1 MYSQFANWLYLNN
14 YQFMKRFSLWL
25 FLTAICFIANA
36 QIMSNQLN
44 KGLYDS
50 RIKLVDEFFDRFNGK
65 EGHPDISNKDKY
77 YRKKN
82 LMFVFNGRMFKSKED
97 EKYKELQ
104 NFIDTVIANKTN
116 INYSDT
122 TWFAKAICHGKLK
135 GKEVDFTLYLNVE
148 HRKEDM
154 YKWVI
159 AKAEGDVFKLKP
171 SLKSDKIMLMP
182 DDHETNFMSLH
193 RITTEKDD
201 LISCYMQ
208 RNYPLDETSVFL
220 SDVYNG
226 LLDIEYVKDLQ
237 FVFHQVPGYVFRI
250 KFIERDTN
258 NTGWLIT
265 SCDKVT
271 ENEKE
276 KFLNYLYNKTQN
288 EK

>member
-1 MYSQFANWLYLNN
+1 
-14 YQFMKRFSLWL
+14 MKRYFLCLALVSL
-25 FLTAICFIANA
+25 FFVANA
-36 QIMSNQLN
+36 QKVITNDLN
-44 KGLYDS
+44 SGLYDS

-65 EGHPDISNKDKY
+65 EGHPDISRKDKD

-82 LMFVFNGRMFKSKED
+82 LMFVFNGRMFNSKED
-97 EKYKELQ
+97 AKFKELQ
-104 NFIDTVIANKTN
+104 NFINTVIEKNIS

-122 TWFAKAICHGKLK
+122 TWFAKAVCHGKLK

-171 SLKSDKIMLMP
+171 SLKSEKIMLMP

-208 RNYPLDETSVFL
+208 KNYPLDETSVFL

-226 LLDIEYVKDLQ
+226 LLDIDYVKDLQ
-237 FVFHQVPGYVFRI
+237 FVFYQVPNYVFRI
-250 KFIERDTN
+250 KFIERETN

-265 SCDKVT
+265 DFDKVS
-271 ENEKE
+271 EDEKE
-276 KFLNYLYNKTQN
+276 DFLDYLYNIKQ
-288 EK
+288 KKK

>member
-1 MYSQFANWLYLNN
+1 
-14 YQFMKRFSLWL
+14 MKRYFLCLALVIAFS
-25 FLTAICFIANA
+25 IANA
-36 QIMSNQLN
+36 QKVITNDLN
-44 KGLYDS
+44 AGLYDS

-65 EGHPDISNKDKY
+65 EGHPDISRKDKD

-97 EKYKELQ
+97 AKFKELQ
-104 NFIDTVIANKTN
+104 NFINTVIEKNIS

-122 TWFAKAICHGKLK
+122 TWFAKAVCHGKLK

-171 SLKSDKIMLMP
+171 SFKSEKIMLMP

-201 LISCYMQ
+201 LISCYIQ
-208 RNYPLDETSVFL
+208 KNYPLDETSVFL

-226 LLDIEYVKDLQ
+226 LLDIDYVKDLQ
-237 FVFHQVPGYVFRI
+237 FIFYQVPNYVFRI
-250 KFIERDTN
+250 KFIERETN

-265 SCDKVT
+265 NFDKVS
-271 ENEKE
+271 EDEKE
-276 KFLNYLYNKTQN
+276 DFLDYLYNNKQ
-288 EK
+288 KKK

>member
-1 MYSQFANWLYLNN
+1 
-14 YQFMKRFSLWL
+14 MKRYFLCLALVSL
-25 FLTAICFIANA
+25 FFVANA
-36 QIMSNQLN
+36 QKVITNDLN
-44 KGLYDS
+44 AELYDS

-65 EGHPDISNKDKY
+65 EGHPDISRKDKD

-97 EKYKELQ
+97 AKFKELQ
-104 NFIDTVIANKTN
+104 IFINTVIEKNIS

-122 TWFAKAICHGKLK
+122 TWFAKAVCHGKLK

-171 SLKSDKIMLMP
+171 SFKSEKIMLMP

-208 RNYPLDETSVFL
+208 KDYPLDETSVFL

-226 LLDIEYVKDLQ
+226 LLDIDYVKDLQ
-237 FVFHQVPGYVFRI
+237 FIFYQVPNYVFRI
-250 KFIERDTN
+250 KFIERETN

-265 SCDKVT
+265 DFDKVS
-271 ENEKE
+271 EDEKE
-276 KFLNYLYNKTQN
+276 DFLDYLYNNKQ
-288 EK
+288 KKK

>member
-1 MYSQFANWLYLNN
+1 
-14 YQFMKRFSLWL
+14 MKRYFLCLALVIAFS
-25 FLTAICFIANA
+25 IANA
-36 QIMSNQLN
+36 QKVITNDLN
-44 KGLYDS
+44 AGLYDS

-65 EGHPDISNKDKY
+65 EGHPDISRKDKD

-97 EKYKELQ
+97 AKFKELQ
-104 NFIDTVIANKTN
+104 NFINTVIEKNIS

-122 TWFAKAICHGKLK
+122 TWFAKAVCHGKLK
-135 GKEVDFTLYLNVE
+135 GKEVDFTLFLNVE

-171 SLKSDKIMLMP
+171 SLKSEKIMLMP

-201 LISCYMQ
+201 LRSCYMQ
-208 RNYPLDETSVFL
+208 KDYPLDETSVFL

-226 LLDIEYVKDLQ
+226 LLDIDYVKDLQ
-237 FVFHQVPGYVFRI
+237 FIFYQVPNYVFRI
-250 KFIERDTN
+250 KFIERETN

-265 SCDKVT
+265 DFDKVS
-271 ENEKE
+271 EDEKE
-276 KFLNYLYNKTQN
+276 DFLDYLYNNKQ
-288 EK
+288 KKK

>member
-1 MYSQFANWLYLNN
+1 
-14 YQFMKRFSLWL
+14 MKRYFLCLALVIAFS
-25 FLTAICFIANA
+25 IANA
-36 QIMSNQLN
+36 QKVITNDLN
-44 KGLYDS
+44 AGLYDS

-65 EGHPDISNKDKY
+65 EGHPDISRKDKD

-97 EKYKELQ
+97 AKFKELQ
-104 NFIDTVIANKTN
+104 NFINTVIEKNIS

-122 TWFAKAICHGKLK
+122 TWFAKAVCHGKLK
-135 GKEVDFTLYLNVE
+135 GKEVDFTLFLNVE

-159 AKAEGDVFKLKP
+159 AKAEGDVFKLRP
-171 SLKSDKIMLMP
+171 SLKSEKIMLMP

-201 LISCYMQ
+201 LISCYIQ
-208 RNYPLDETSVFL
+208 KNYPLDETSVFL

-226 LLDIEYVKDLQ
+226 LLDIDYVKDLQ
-237 FVFHQVPGYVFRI
+237 FIFYQVPNYVFRI
-250 KFIERDTN
+250 KFIERETN

-265 SCDKVT
+265 NFDKVS
-271 ENEKE
+271 EDEKE
-276 KFLNYLYNKTQN
+276 DFLDYLYNNKQ
-288 EK
+288 KKK

>member
-1 MYSQFANWLYLNN
+1 
-14 YQFMKRFSLWL
+14 MKRYFLCLALVSL
-25 FLTAICFIANA
+25 FFVANA
-36 QIMSNQLN
+36 QKVITNDLN
-44 KGLYDS
+44 SGLYDS

-65 EGHPDISNKDKY
+65 EGHPDISRKDKD

-82 LMFVFNGRMFKSKED
+82 LMFVFNGRMFNSKED
-97 EKYKELQ
+97 AKFKELQ
-104 NFIDTVIANKTN
+104 NFINTVIEKNIS

-122 TWFAKAICHGKLK
+122 IWFAKAVCHGKLK

-171 SLKSDKIMLMP
+171 SLKSEKIMLMP

-208 RNYPLDETSVFL
+208 KNYPLDETSVFL

-226 LLDIEYVKDLQ
+226 LWDIDYVKDLQ
-237 FVFHQVPGYVFRI
+237 FIFYQVPNYVFRI
-250 KFIERDTN
+250 KFIERETN

-265 SCDKVT
+265 DFDKVS
-271 ENEKE
+271 EDEKE
-276 KFLNYLYNKTQN
+276 DFLDYLYNKKQ
-288 EK
+288 KKK

>member
-1 MYSQFANWLYLNN
+1 
-14 YQFMKRFSLWL
+14 MKRYYLCLALVSL
-25 FLTAICFIANA
+25 FFVANA
-36 QIMSNQLN
+36 QKVITNDLN
-44 KGLYDS
+44 AELYDS

-65 EGHPDISNKDKY
+65 EGHPDISRKDKD

-97 EKYKELQ
+97 AKFKELQ
-104 NFIDTVIANKTN
+104 NFINTVIEKNIS

-122 TWFAKAICHGKLK
+122 TWFAKAVCHGKLK

-171 SLKSDKIMLMP
+171 SLKSEKIMLMP

-208 RNYPLDETSVFL
+208 KDYPLDETSVFL

-226 LLDIEYVKDLQ
+226 LLDIDYVKDLQ
-237 FVFHQVPGYVFRI
+237 FIFYQVPNYVFRI
-250 KFIERDTN
+250 KFIERETN

-265 SCDKVT
+265 DFDKVS
-271 ENEKE
+271 EDEKE
-276 KFLNYLYNKTQN
+276 DFLDYLYNNKQ
-288 EK
+288 KKK

>member
-1 MYSQFANWLYLNN
+1 
-14 YQFMKRFSLWL
+14 MKRFSLWL

-65 EGHPDISNKDKY
+65 EGHPDISKKDKD

-82 LMFVFNGRMFKSKED
+82 LMFVFNGKMFKSKED

-148 HRKEDM
+148 HRKED
-154 YKWVI
+154 
-159 AKAEGDVFKLKP
+159 
-171 SLKSDKIMLMP
+171 
-182 DDHETNFMSLH
+182 
-193 RITTEKDD
+193 D
-201 LISCYMQ
+201 LS
-208 RNYPLDETSVFL
+208 
-220 SDVYNG
+220 
-226 LLDIEYVKDLQ
+226 
-237 FVFHQVPGYVFRI
+237 
-250 KFIERDTN
+250 
-258 NTGWLIT
+258 
-265 SCDKVT
+265 
-271 ENEKE
+271 
-276 KFLNYLYNKTQN
+276 
-288 EK
+288 

>member
-1 MYSQFANWLYLNN
+1 
-14 YQFMKRFSLWL
+14 MKRYFLCLALVIAFS
-25 FLTAICFIANA
+25 IANA
-36 QIMSNQLN
+36 QKVITNDLN
-44 KGLYDS
+44 AGLYDS
-50 RIKLVDEFFDRFNGK
+50 RIKLVDEFFDCFNGK
-65 EGHPDISNKDKY
+65 EGHPDISRKDKD

-97 EKYKELQ
+97 AKFKELQ
-104 NFIDTVIANKTN
+104 NFINTVIEKNIS

-122 TWFAKAICHGKLK
+122 TWFAKAVCHGKLK

-159 AKAEGDVFKLKP
+159 AKAEGDVFKLRP
-171 SLKSDKIMLMP
+171 SLKSEKIMLMP

-208 RNYPLDETSVFL
+208 KDYPLDETSVFL

-226 LLDIEYVKDLQ
+226 LLDIDYVKDLQ
-237 FVFHQVPGYVFRI
+237 FIFYQVPNYVFRI
-250 KFIERDTN
+250 KFIERETN

-265 SCDKVT
+265 DFDKVS
-271 ENEKE
+271 EDEKE
-276 KFLNYLYNKTQN
+276 DFLDYLYNNKQ
-288 EK
+288 KKK

>member
-1 MYSQFANWLYLNN
+1 
-14 YQFMKRFSLWL
+14 MKRYFLCLALVIAFS
-25 FLTAICFIANA
+25 IANA
-36 QIMSNQLN
+36 QKVITNDLN
-44 KGLYDS
+44 AELYDS

-65 EGHPDISNKDKY
+65 EGHPDISRKDKD

-82 LMFVFNGRMFKSKED
+82 LMFVFNGRMFNSKED
-97 EKYKELQ
+97 AKFKELQ
-104 NFIDTVIANKTN
+104 NFINTVIEKNIS

-122 TWFAKAICHGKLK
+122 TWFAKAVCHGKLK

-171 SLKSDKIMLMP
+171 SLKSEKIMLMP

-208 RNYPLDETSVFL
+208 KDYPLEETSVFL

-226 LLDIEYVKDLQ
+226 LLDIDYVKDLQ
-237 FVFHQVPGYVFRI
+237 FVFYQVPNYVFRI
-250 KFIERDTN
+250 KFIERETN

-265 SCDKVT
+265 DFDKVS
-271 ENEKE
+271 EDEKE
-276 KFLNYLYNKTQN
+276 DFLDYLYNIKQ
-288 EK
+288 KKK

>member
-1 MYSQFANWLYLNN
+1 
-14 YQFMKRFSLWL
+14 MKRYFLCLALVSL
-25 FLTAICFIANA
+25 FFVANA
-36 QIMSNQLN
+36 QKVITNDLN
-44 KGLYDS
+44 AELYDS

-65 EGHPDISNKDKY
+65 EGHPDISRKDKD

-97 EKYKELQ
+97 AKFKELQ
-104 NFIDTVIANKTN
+104 NFINTVIEKNIT

-122 TWFAKAICHGKLK
+122 TWFAKAVCHGKLK

-171 SLKSDKIMLMP
+171 SLKSEKIMLMP

-208 RNYPLDETSVFL
+208 KDYPLDETSVFL

-226 LLDIEYVKDLQ
+226 LLDIDYVKDLQ
-237 FVFHQVPGYVFRI
+237 FIFYQVPNYVFRI
-250 KFIERDTN
+250 KFIERETN

-265 SCDKVT
+265 DFDKVS
-271 ENEKE
+271 EDEKE
-276 KFLNYLYNKTQN
+276 YFLDYLYNNKQ
-288 EK
+288 KKK

>member
-1 MYSQFANWLYLNN
+1 
-14 YQFMKRFSLWL
+14 MKRYFLCLALVSL
-25 FLTAICFIANA
+25 FFVANA
-36 QIMSNQLN
+36 QKVITNDLN
-44 KGLYDS
+44 AGLYDS

-65 EGHPDISNKDKY
+65 EGHPDISRKDKD

-97 EKYKELQ
+97 AKFKELQ
-104 NFIDTVIANKTN
+104 NFINTVIEKNIS

-122 TWFAKAICHGKLK
+122 TWFAKAVCHGKLK
-135 GKEVDFTLYLNVE
+135 GKDVDFTLFLNVE

-171 SLKSDKIMLMP
+171 SLKSEKIMLMP

-208 RNYPLDETSVFL
+208 KDYPLDETSVFL

-226 LLDIEYVKDLQ
+226 LLDIDYVKDLQ
-237 FVFHQVPGYVFRI
+237 FIFYQVPNYVFRI
-250 KFIERDTN
+250 KFIERETN

-265 SCDKVT
+265 DFDKVS
-271 ENEKE
+271 EDEKE
-276 KFLNYLYNKTQN
+276 DFLDYLYNNKQ
-288 EK
+288 KKK

>member
-1 MYSQFANWLYLNN
+1 
-14 YQFMKRFSLWL
+14 MKRYFLCLALVIAFS
-25 FLTAICFIANA
+25 IANA
-36 QIMSNQLN
+36 QKVITNDLN
-44 KGLYDS
+44 AGLYDS

-65 EGHPDISNKDKY
+65 EGHPDISRKDKD

-97 EKYKELQ
+97 AKFKELQ
-104 NFIDTVIANKTN
+104 NFINTVIEKNIS

-122 TWFAKAICHGKLK
+122 TWFAKAVCHGKLK
-135 GKEVDFTLYLNVE
+135 GKEVNFTLYLNVE

-159 AKAEGDVFKLKP
+159 AKAEGDVFKLRP
-171 SLKSDKIMLMP
+171 SLKSEKIMLMP

-208 RNYPLDETSVFL
+208 KDYPLDETSVFL

-226 LLDIEYVKDLQ
+226 LLDIDYVKDLQ
-237 FVFHQVPGYVFRI
+237 FIFYQVPNYVFRI
-250 KFIERDTN
+250 KFIERETN

-265 SCDKVT
+265 DFDKVS
-271 ENEKE
+271 EDEKE
-276 KFLNYLYNKTQN
+276 DFLDYLYNNKQ
-288 EK
+288 KKK

>member
-1 MYSQFANWLYLNN
+1 
-14 YQFMKRFSLWL
+14 MKRYFLCLALVSL
-25 FLTAICFIANA
+25 FFVANA
-36 QIMSNQLN
+36 QKVITNDLN
-44 KGLYDS
+44 AELYDS

-65 EGHPDISNKDKY
+65 EGHPDISRKDKD

-97 EKYKELQ
+97 AKFKELQ
-104 NFIDTVIANKTN
+104 NFINTVIEKNIS

-122 TWFAKAICHGKLK
+122 TWFAKAVCHGKLK
-135 GKEVDFTLYLNVE
+135 CKEVDFTLYLNVE

-171 SLKSDKIMLMP
+171 SFKSEKIMLMP

-201 LISCYMQ
+201 LISCYIQ
-208 RNYPLDETSVFL
+208 KNYPLDETSVFL

-226 LLDIEYVKDLQ
+226 LLDIDYVKDLQ
-237 FVFHQVPGYVFRI
+237 FIFYQVPNYVFRI
-250 KFIERDTN
+250 KFIERETN

-265 SCDKVT
+265 NFDKVS
-271 ENEKE
+271 EDEKE
-276 KFLNYLYNKTQN
+276 DFLDYLYNNKQ
-288 EK
+288 KKK

>member
-1 MYSQFANWLYLNN
+1 
-14 YQFMKRFSLWL
+14 MKRYFLCLAVVYL
-25 FLTAICFIANA
+25 FFVANA
-36 QIMSNQLN
+36 QKVITNDLN
-44 KGLYDS
+44 SGLYDS

-65 EGHPDISNKDKY
+65 EGHPDISRKDKD

-82 LMFVFNGRMFKSKED
+82 LMFVFNGRMFNSKED
-97 EKYKELQ
+97 AKFKELQ
-104 NFIDTVIANKTN
+104 NFINTVIEKNIS

-122 TWFAKAICHGKLK
+122 TWFAKAVCHGKLK

-171 SLKSDKIMLMP
+171 SLKSEKIMLMP

-208 RNYPLDETSVFL
+208 KNYPLDETSVFL

-226 LLDIEYVKDLQ
+226 LLDIDYVKDLQ
-237 FVFHQVPGYVFRI
+237 FVFYQVPNYVFRI
-250 KFIERDTN
+250 KFIERETN

-265 SCDKVT
+265 DFDKVS
-271 ENEKE
+271 EDEKE
-276 KFLNYLYNKTQN
+276 DFLDYLYNIKQ
-288 EK
+288 KKK

>member
-1 MYSQFANWLYLNN
+1 
-14 YQFMKRFSLWL
+14 MKRYFLCLALVSL
-25 FLTAICFIANA
+25 FFVANA
-36 QIMSNQLN
+36 QKVITNDLN
-44 KGLYDS
+44 AELYDS

-65 EGHPDISNKDKY
+65 EGHPDISRKDKD

-97 EKYKELQ
+97 AKFKELQ
-104 NFIDTVIANKTN
+104 NFINTVIEKNIS

-122 TWFAKAICHGKLK
+122 TWFAKAVCHGKLK

-171 SLKSDKIMLMP
+171 SFKSEKIMLMP

-208 RNYPLDETSVFL
+208 KDYPLDETSVFL

-226 LLDIEYVKDLQ
+226 LLDIDYVKDLQ
-237 FVFHQVPGYVFRI
+237 FIFYQVPNYVFRI
-250 KFIERDTN
+250 RFIERETN

-265 SCDKVT
+265 DFDKVS
-271 ENEKE
+271 EDEKE
-276 KFLNYLYNKTQN
+276 DFLDYLYNNKQ
-288 EK
+288 KKK

>member
-1 MYSQFANWLYLNN
+1 
-14 YQFMKRFSLWL
+14 MKRYFLCLALVSL
-25 FLTAICFIANA
+25 FFVANA
-36 QIMSNQLN
+36 QKVITNDLN
-44 KGLYDS
+44 AELYDS
-50 RIKLVDEFFDRFNGK
+50 RIKLVDEFLDRFNGK
-65 EGHPDISNKDKY
+65 EGHPDISRKDKD

-97 EKYKELQ
+97 AKFKELQ
-104 NFIDTVIANKTN
+104 NFINTVIEKNIS

-122 TWFAKAICHGKLK
+122 TWFAKAVCHGKLK
-135 GKEVDFTLYLNVE
+135 GKEVDFTLFLNVE

-171 SLKSDKIMLMP
+171 SLKSEKIMLMP

-208 RNYPLDETSVFL
+208 KDYPLDETSVFL

-226 LLDIEYVKDLQ
+226 LLDIDYVKDLQ
-237 FVFHQVPGYVFRI
+237 FIFYQVPNYVFRI
-250 KFIERDTN
+250 KFIERETN

-265 SCDKVT
+265 DFDKVS
-271 ENEKE
+271 EDEKE
-276 KFLNYLYNKTQN
+276 DFLDYLYNNKQ
-288 EK
+288 KKK

>member
-1 MYSQFANWLYLNN
+1 
-14 YQFMKRFSLWL
+14 MKRYFLCLALVSL
-25 FLTAICFIANA
+25 FFVANA
-36 QIMSNQLN
+36 QKVITNDLN
-44 KGLYDS
+44 AELYDS

-65 EGHPDISNKDKY
+65 EGHPDISRKDKD

-97 EKYKELQ
+97 AKFKELQ
-104 NFIDTVIANKTN
+104 NFINTVIEKNIS

-122 TWFAKAICHGKLK
+122 TWFAKAVCHGKLK
-135 GKEVDFTLYLNVE
+135 GKEVDFTLFLNVE

-171 SLKSDKIMLMP
+171 SLKSEKKMLMP

-208 RNYPLDETSVFL
+208 KDYPLDETSVFL

-226 LLDIEYVKDLQ
+226 LLDIDYVKDLQ
-237 FVFHQVPGYVFRI
+237 FIFYQVPNYVFRI
-250 KFIERDTN
+250 KFIERETN

-265 SCDKVT
+265 DFDKVS
-271 ENEKE
+271 EDEKE
-276 KFLNYLYNKTQN
+276 DFLDYLYNNKQ
-288 EK
+288 KKK

>member
-1 MYSQFANWLYLNN
+1 
-14 YQFMKRFSLWL
+14 MKRYFLCLALVSL
-25 FLTAICFIANA
+25 FFVANA
-36 QIMSNQLN
+36 QKVITNDLN
-44 KGLYDS
+44 AELYDS

-65 EGHPDISNKDKY
+65 EGHPDISRKDKD

-97 EKYKELQ
+97 AKFKELQ
-104 NFIDTVIANKTN
+104 NFINTVIEKNIS

-122 TWFAKAICHGKLK
+122 TWFAKAVCHGKLK

-148 HRKEDM
+148 QRKEDM

-171 SLKSDKIMLMP
+171 SFKSEKIMLMP

-208 RNYPLDETSVFL
+208 KDYPLDETSVFL

-226 LLDIEYVKDLQ
+226 LLDIDYVKDLQ
-237 FVFHQVPGYVFRI
+237 FIFYQVPNYVFRI
-250 KFIERDTN
+250 KFIERETN

-265 SCDKVT
+265 DFDKVS
-271 ENEKE
+271 EDEKE
-276 KFLNYLYNKTQN
+276 DFLDYLYNNKQ
-288 EK
+288 KKK

>member
-1 MYSQFANWLYLNN
+1 
-14 YQFMKRFSLWL
+14 MKRYFLCLALVSL
-25 FLTAICFIANA
+25 FFVANA
-36 QIMSNQLN
+36 QKVITNDLN
-44 KGLYDS
+44 TELYDS

-65 EGHPDISNKDKY
+65 EGHPDISRKDKD

-97 EKYKELQ
+97 AKFKELQ
-104 NFIDTVIANKTN
+104 NFINTVIEKNIS

-122 TWFAKAICHGKLK
+122 TWFAKAVCHGKLK

-171 SLKSDKIMLMP
+171 SLKSEKIMLMP

-208 RNYPLDETSVFL
+208 KDYPLDETSVFL

-226 LLDIEYVKDLQ
+226 LLDIDYVKDLQ
-237 FVFHQVPGYVFRI
+237 FIFYQVPNYVFRI
-250 KFIERDTN
+250 KFIERETN

-265 SCDKVT
+265 DFDKVS
-271 ENEKE
+271 EDEKE
-276 KFLNYLYNKTQN
+276 DFLDYLYNNKQ
-288 EK
+288 KKK

>member
-1 MYSQFANWLYLNN
+1 
-14 YQFMKRFSLWL
+14 MKRYFLCLALVSL
-25 FLTAICFIANA
+25 FFVANA
-36 QIMSNQLN
+36 QKVITNDLN
-44 KGLYDS
+44 AELYDS

-65 EGHPDISNKDKY
+65 EGHPDISRKDKD

-97 EKYKELQ
+97 AKFKELQ
-104 NFIDTVIANKTN
+104 NFINTVIEKNIS

-122 TWFAKAICHGKLK
+122 TWFAKAVCHGKLK

-171 SLKSDKIMLMP
+171 SLKSEKIMLMP

-208 RNYPLDETSVFL
+208 KDYPLDETSVFL

-226 LLDIEYVKDLQ
+226 LLDIDYVKDLQ
-237 FVFHQVPGYVFRI
+237 FIFYQVPNYVFRI
-250 KFIERDTN
+250 KFIERETN

-265 SCDKVT
+265 DFDKVS
-271 ENEKE
+271 EDEKE
-276 KFLNYLYNKTQN
+276 DFLDYLYNNKQ
-288 EK
+288 KKK

>member
-1 MYSQFANWLYLNN
+1 
-14 YQFMKRFSLWL
+14 MKRYFLCLALVIAFS
-25 FLTAICFIANA
+25 IANA
-36 QIMSNQLN
+36 QKVITNDLN
-44 KGLYDS
+44 AGLYDS

-65 EGHPDISNKDKY
+65 EGHPDISRKDKD

-97 EKYKELQ
+97 AKFKELQ
-104 NFIDTVIANKTN
+104 NFINTVIEKNIS

-122 TWFAKAICHGKLK
+122 TWFAKAVCHGKLK
-135 GKEVDFTLYLNVE
+135 GKEVDFTLFLNVE

-159 AKAEGDVFKLKP
+159 TKAEGDVFKLKP
-171 SLKSDKIMLMP
+171 SLKSEKIMLMP
-182 DDHETNFMSLH
+182 DDHETNFMSLY

-208 RNYPLDETSVFL
+208 KDYPLDETSVFL

-226 LLDIEYVKDLQ
+226 LLDIDYVKDLQ
-237 FVFHQVPGYVFRI
+237 FIFYQVPNYVFRI
-250 KFIERDTN
+250 RFIERETN

-265 SCDKVT
+265 DFDKVS
-271 ENEKE
+271 EDEKE
-276 KFLNYLYNKTQN
+276 DFLDYLYNNKQ
-288 EK
+288 KKK

>member
-1 MYSQFANWLYLNN
+1 
-14 YQFMKRFSLWL
+14 MKRYFLCLALVSL
-25 FLTAICFIANA
+25 FFVANA
-36 QIMSNQLN
+36 QKVITNDLN
-44 KGLYDS
+44 AELYDS

-65 EGHPDISNKDKY
+65 EGHPDISRKDKD

-97 EKYKELQ
+97 AKFKELQ
-104 NFIDTVIANKTN
+104 NFINTVIEKNIS

-122 TWFAKAICHGKLK
+122 TWFAKAVCHGKLK
-135 GKEVDFTLYLNVE
+135 GKEVDFTLFLNVE

-171 SLKSDKIMLMP
+171 SLKSEKIMLMP

-208 RNYPLDETSVFL
+208 KDYPLDETSVFL

-226 LLDIEYVKDLQ
+226 LLDIDYVKDLQ
-237 FVFHQVPGYVFRI
+237 FIFYQVPNYVFRI
-250 KFIERDTN
+250 KFIERETN
-258 NTGWLIT
+258 NTGWLIIDF
-265 SCDKVT
+265 DKVS
-271 ENEKE
+271 EDEKE
-276 KFLNYLYNKTQN
+276 DFLDYLYNNKQ
-288 EK
+288 KKK

>member
-1 MYSQFANWLYLNN
+1 
-14 YQFMKRFSLWL
+14 MKRYFLCLALVSL
-25 FLTAICFIANA
+25 FFVANA
-36 QIMSNQLN
+36 QKVITNDLN
-44 KGLYDS
+44 AELYDS

-65 EGHPDISNKDKY
+65 EGHPDISRKDKD

-97 EKYKELQ
+97 ANFKELQ
-104 NFIDTVIANKTN
+104 NFINTVIEKNIT

-122 TWFAKAICHGKLK
+122 TWFAKAVCHGKLK

-171 SLKSDKIMLMP
+171 SLKSEKIMLMP

-208 RNYPLDETSVFL
+208 KDYPLDETSVFL

-226 LLDIEYVKDLQ
+226 LLDIDYVKDLQ
-237 FVFHQVPGYVFRI
+237 FIFYQVPNYVFRI
-250 KFIERDTN
+250 RFIERETN

-265 SCDKVT
+265 DFDKVS
-271 ENEKE
+271 EDEKE
-276 KFLNYLYNKTQN
+276 YFLDYLYNNKQ
-288 EK
+288 KKK

>member
-1 MYSQFANWLYLNN
+1 
-14 YQFMKRFSLWL
+14 MKRYFLCLALVSL
-25 FLTAICFIANA
+25 FFVANA
-36 QIMSNQLN
+36 QKVITNDLN
-44 KGLYDS
+44 AGLYDS

-65 EGHPDISNKDKY
+65 EGHPDISRKDKD

-97 EKYKELQ
+97 AKFKELQ
-104 NFIDTVIANKTN
+104 NFINTVIEKNIS

-122 TWFAKAICHGKLK
+122 TWFAKAVCHGKLK
-135 GKEVDFTLYLNVE
+135 GKEVDFTLFLNVE

-171 SLKSDKIMLMP
+171 SLKSEKIMLMP

-208 RNYPLDETSVFL
+208 KDYPLDETSVFL

-226 LLDIEYVKDLQ
+226 LLDIDYVKDLQ
-237 FVFHQVPGYVFRI
+237 FIFYQVPNYVFRI
-250 KFIERDTN
+250 KFIERETN

-265 SCDKVT
+265 NFDKVS
-271 ENEKE
+271 EDEKE
-276 KFLNYLYNKTQN
+276 DFLDYLYNNKQ
-288 EK
+288 KKK

>member
-1 MYSQFANWLYLNN
+1 
-14 YQFMKRFSLWL
+14 MKRYFLCLALVSL
-25 FLTAICFIANA
+25 FFVANA
-36 QIMSNQLN
+36 QKVITNDLN
-44 KGLYDS
+44 AELYDS

-65 EGHPDISNKDKY
+65 EGHPDISRKDKD

-97 EKYKELQ
+97 AKFKELQ
-104 NFIDTVIANKTN
+104 NFINTVIEKNIS

-122 TWFAKAICHGKLK
+122 TWFAKAVCHGKLK
-135 GKEVDFTLYLNVE
+135 GKEVDFTLFLNVE

-171 SLKSDKIMLMP
+171 SLKSEKIMLMP

-208 RNYPLDETSVFL
+208 KDYPLDETSVFL

-226 LLDIEYVKDLQ
+226 LLDIDYVKDLQ
-237 FVFHQVPGYVFRI
+237 FIFYQVPNYVFRI
-250 KFIERDTN
+250 KFIERETN

-265 SCDKVT
+265 DFDKVS
-271 ENEKE
+271 EDEKE
-276 KFLNYLYNKTQN
+276 DFLDYLYNNSSLIIQ
-288 EK
+288 

>member
-1 MYSQFANWLYLNN
+1 
-14 YQFMKRFSLWL
+14 MKRYFLCLALVSL
-25 FLTAICFIANA
+25 FFVANA
-36 QIMSNQLN
+36 QKVITNDLN
-44 KGLYDS
+44 AELYDS

-65 EGHPDISNKDKY
+65 EGHPDISRKDKD

-97 EKYKELQ
+97 AKFKELQ
-104 NFIDTVIANKTN
+104 NFINTVIEMNIS

-122 TWFAKAICHGKLK
+122 TWFAKAVCHGKLK

-171 SLKSDKIMLMP
+171 SLKSEKIMLMP

-201 LISCYMQ
+201 LISCYIQ
-208 RNYPLDETSVFL
+208 KNYPLDETSVFL

-226 LLDIEYVKDLQ
+226 LLDIDYVKDLQ
-237 FVFHQVPGYVFRI
+237 FIFYQVPNYVFRI
-250 KFIERDTN
+250 KFIERETN

-265 SCDKVT
+265 NFDKVS
-271 ENEKE
+271 EDEKE
-276 KFLNYLYNKTQN
+276 DFLDYLYNNKQ
-288 EK
+288 KKK

>member
-1 MYSQFANWLYLNN
+1 
-14 YQFMKRFSLWL
+14 MKRYFLCLALVSL
-25 FLTAICFIANA
+25 FFVAND
-36 QIMSNQLN
+36 QKVITNDLN
-44 KGLYDS
+44 AELYDS

-65 EGHPDISNKDKY
+65 EGHPDISRKDKD

-97 EKYKELQ
+97 AKFKELQ
-104 NFIDTVIANKTN
+104 NFINTVIEKNIS

-122 TWFAKAICHGKLK
+122 TWFAKAVCHGKLT

-171 SLKSDKIMLMP
+171 SLKSEKIMLMP

-208 RNYPLDETSVFL
+208 KDYPLDETSVFL

-226 LLDIEYVKDLQ
+226 LLDIDYVKDLQ
-237 FVFHQVPGYVFRI
+237 FIFYQVPNYVFRI
-250 KFIERDTN
+250 KFIERETN

-265 SCDKVT
+265 DFDKVS
-271 ENEKE
+271 EDEKE
-276 KFLNYLYNKTQN
+276 DFLDYLYNNKQ
-288 EK
+288 KKK

>member
-1 MYSQFANWLYLNN
+1 
-14 YQFMKRFSLWL
+14 MKRYFLCLALVSL
-25 FLTAICFIANA
+25 FFVANA
-36 QIMSNQLN
+36 QKVITNDLN
-44 KGLYDS
+44 AELYDS

-65 EGHPDISNKDKY
+65 EGHPDISRKDKD

-97 EKYKELQ
+97 AKFKELQ
-104 NFIDTVIANKTN
+104 NFINTVIEKNIS

-122 TWFAKAICHGKLK
+122 TWFAKAVCHGKLK
-135 GKEVDFTLYLNVE
+135 GKEVDFTLFLNVE

-171 SLKSDKIMLMP
+171 SLKSEKIMLMP

-208 RNYPLDETSVFL
+208 KDYPLDETSVFL

-226 LLDIEYVKDLQ
+226 LLDIDYEKDLQ
-237 FVFHQVPGYVFRI
+237 FIFYQVPNYVFRI
-250 KFIERDTN
+250 KFIERETN

-265 SCDKVT
+265 DFDKVS
-271 ENEKE
+271 EDEKE
-276 KFLNYLYNKTQN
+276 DFLDYLYNNKQ
-288 EK
+288 KKK

>member
-1 MYSQFANWLYLNN
+1 
-14 YQFMKRFSLWL
+14 MKRYFLCLALVSL
-25 FLTAICFIANA
+25 FFVANA
-36 QIMSNQLN
+36 QKVITNDLN
-44 KGLYDS
+44 AELYDS

-65 EGHPDISNKDKY
+65 EGHPDISRKDKD

-97 EKYKELQ
+97 AKFKELQ
-104 NFIDTVIANKTN
+104 NFINTVIEKNIS

-122 TWFAKAICHGKLK
+122 TWFAKAVCHGKLK
-135 GKEVDFTLYLNVE
+135 GKEVDFTLFLNVE

-171 SLKSDKIMLMP
+171 SLKSEKIMLMP

-208 RNYPLDETSVFL
+208 KDYPLDETSVFL

-226 LLDIEYVKDLQ
+226 LLDIDYVKDLQ
-237 FVFHQVPGYVFRI
+237 FIFYQEPNYVFRI
-250 KFIERDTN
+250 KFIERETN

-265 SCDKVT
+265 DFDKVS
-271 ENEKE
+271 EDEKE
-276 KFLNYLYNKTQN
+276 DFLDYLYNNKQ
-288 EK
+288 KKK

>member
-1 MYSQFANWLYLNN
+1 
-14 YQFMKRFSLWL
+14 MKRYFLCLALVSL
-25 FLTAICFIANA
+25 FFVANA
-36 QIMSNQLN
+36 QKVITNDLN
-44 KGLYDS
+44 AELYDS

-65 EGHPDISNKDKY
+65 EGHPDISRKDKD

-97 EKYKELQ
+97 AKFKELQ
-104 NFIDTVIANKTN
+104 IFINTVIEKNIS

-122 TWFAKAICHGKLK
+122 TWFAKAVCHGKLK

-171 SLKSDKIMLMP
+171 SFKSEKIMLMP

-208 RNYPLDETSVFL
+208 KDYPLDATSVFL

-226 LLDIEYVKDLQ
+226 LLDIDYVKDLQ
-237 FVFHQVPGYVFRI
+237 FIFYQVPNYVFRI
-250 KFIERDTN
+250 KFIERETN

-265 SCDKVT
+265 DFDKVS
-271 ENEKE
+271 EDEKE
-276 KFLNYLYNKTQN
+276 DFLDYLYNNKQ
-288 EK
+288 KKK

>member
-1 MYSQFANWLYLNN
+1 MYLNN

-65 EGHPDISNKDKY
+65 EGHPDISKKDKD

-82 LMFVFNGRMFKSKED
+82 LMFVFNGKMFKSKED

-265 SCDKVT
+265 SFDKVT

>member
-1 MYSQFANWLYLNN
+1 
-14 YQFMKRFSLWL
+14 MKRYFLCLALVSL
-25 FLTAICFIANA
+25 FFVANA
-36 QIMSNQLN
+36 QKVITNDLN
-44 KGLYDS
+44 AELYDS

-65 EGHPDISNKDKY
+65 EGHPDISRKDKD

-97 EKYKELQ
+97 AKFKELQ
-104 NFIDTVIANKTN
+104 NFINTVIEKNIS

-122 TWFAKAICHGKLK
+122 TWFAKAVCHGKLK
-135 GKEVDFTLYLNVE
+135 GKEVDFTLFLNVE

-154 YKWVI
+154 YKWII

-171 SLKSDKIMLMP
+171 SLKSEKIMLMP

-193 RITTEKDD
+193 RITIEKDD

-208 RNYPLDETSVFL
+208 KDYPLDETSVFL

-226 LLDIEYVKDLQ
+226 LLDIDYVKDLQ
-237 FVFHQVPGYVFRI
+237 FIFYQVPNYVFRI
-250 KFIERDTN
+250 KFIERETN

-265 SCDKVT
+265 DFDKVS
-271 ENEKE
+271 EDEKE
-276 KFLNYLYNKTQN
+276 DFLDYLYNNKQ
-288 EK
+288 KKK